1 MRKNEDKDRTK
12 LKNYSF
18 IEKQRNKINFSIEE
32 YFQSFVNRYLHTKLE
47 NYSLEKE
54 LEKSFCFQKLNDV
67 TFSYNAFI
75 IIKIIIFFAILKNI
89 NKLKNKKEENIFFFA
104 IRKIKIGKIKLKSN
118 GFIAVKNESTNT
130 CKNNYN
136 KKYNN
141 SHIIIKIKSKNKN
154 KRFIIGKRNYLRNF
168 IEIIKIIIL
177 FNLLNNTLLNNKVRL
192 IEYKSY
198 NITLKIKGIGF
209 KQVFSSNLD
218 FTRNNYP
225 KEVYINGNKQSSV
238 INSYNFTQTDNCIEL
253 VWYNLISNLKRMFS
267 GCSDITEIDFSNFDT
282 TQIIQMNYMFYGC
295 SSLTSLNIDN
305 FDTSQVTFIHYM
317 FYNCS
322 SLASLNLS
330 NFDTSKVEK
339 MYYMFYGC
347 SSLTSLNLSHFQTSK
362 VLHIDHMFDGCV
374 NLEYINMINF
384 KENSLEDGFYFDMF
398 KNVPNNIVL
407 CFNKNNIQSKI
418 YPQIENITCHIEYC
432 GDDWKLNKKNLTT
445 ILNKNECIKNDIN
458 KIDII
463 LDDLFIKYNSNK
475 TNESNNIREDEEINY
490 YNDLIKNIESI
501 LTDENFDASNL
512 DKEKIVQTEKMIIT
526 LTTTKNG
533 KDNIEDINNN
543 ITKLDLGQCE
553 KDLRKVY
560 NLSDDEILYMEKLE
574 IPQPGMKISK
584 VEYRIYS
591 KLNGKN
597 LIRLNISECKNS
609 KISLSIPIQL
619 AGDFDKL
626 NTSSDYFNDPCSTS
640 TSDSGTDISLKD
652 RQKEYVEGNQIVC
665 QEDCKFSYYNSTTQH
680 ANCSCDAKESS
691 SNFNEMNI
699 DKNKIYDNFDNSNKK
714 GNTNFVVIS
723 CDILGSTENIK
734 SNTGFFLLLII
745 LAIFLIIF
753 ILFCSKGY
761 YLLVN
766 KMDKIIYKKFKN
778 ESKHKNNKIKK
789 NSKHKKGKENK
800 IVINN
805 QILVN
810 QITSNNKSKKKS
822 KKQKNSDIKKQKS
835 KRAKSIEINKKKS
848 FSSSTEKLPNE
859 IQKTTNK
866 EKSKVYDKLKP
877 DTDYEFNWLSY
888 NDALKYDKRSNC
900 DYYGALIK
908 SKQIFIFTFCSFNDY
923 NSGIIKKFIL
933 FLSFALHYTANA
945 FFFTDDNMHQI
956 YEDKGKFNFEYQ
968 ITNILYS
975 AIISNFVL
983 RIMLQTLVLTDK
995 DILEVKIQE
1004 TKPLAINM
1012 KMKKLKCIKIK
1023 YTIFFILN
1031 FLLLWLFWYY
1041 LTCFNAIFKNTQI
1054 YLIEN
1059 TIISFGFSLLYP
1071 FLINIF
1077 PTLFRGCAIHS
1088 SNKKQ
1093 ECLYKFSQIIQLL

>member
-1 MRKNEDKDRTK
+1 MKKNEGKNRTK

-32 YFQSFVNRYLHTKLE
+32 YIQSFENRYLHIKLE
-47 NYSLEKE
+47 NYSLDNE
-54 LEKSFCFQKLNDV
+54 LEKSFCFKKLNNV
-67 TFSYNAFI
+67 TFSYNVFI
-75 IIKIIIFFAILKNI
+75 IIIIIIFFVILKNI
-89 NKLKNKKEENIFFFA
+89 NKLKNKKEENIFFA
-104 IRKIKIGKIKLKSN
+104 NRKIKKGKIKFKSK

-136 KKYNN
+136 KKNN
-141 SHIIIKIKSKNKN
+141 NAHIIIKIKSRNSN
-154 KRFIIGKRNYLRNF
+154 KRFIIGKANYLRNF
-168 IEIIKIIIL
+168 FEIIKITIL

-198 NITLKIKGIGF
+198 IITLKIKGIGF
-209 KQVFSSNLD
+209 KQVFSSNSD
-218 FTRNNYP
+218 FTYNNYP

-384 KENSLEDGFYFDMF
+384 KENSLEDGFYSDMF

-463 LDDLFIKYNSNK
+463 LDDLFIKYKSNK

-526 LTTTKNG
+526 LTTTKNE

-560 NLSDDEILYMEKLE
+560 N
-574 IPQPGMKISK
+574 
-584 VEYRIYS
+584 
-591 KLNGKN
+591 
-597 LIRLNISECKNS
+597 
-609 KISLSIPIQL
+609 
-619 AGDFDKL
+619 
-626 NTSSDYFNDPCSTS
+626 
-640 TSDSGTDISLKD
+640 
-652 RQKEYVEGNQIVC
+652 
-665 QEDCKFSYYNSTTQH
+665 
-680 ANCSCDAKESS
+680 
-691 SNFNEMNI
+691 
-699 DKNKIYDNFDNSNKK
+699 
-714 GNTNFVVIS
+714 
-723 CDILGSTENIK
+723 
-734 SNTGFFLLLII
+734 
-745 LAIFLIIF
+745 
-753 ILFCSKGY
+753 
-761 YLLVN
+761 
-766 KMDKIIYKKFKN
+766 
-778 ESKHKNNKIKK
+778 
-789 NSKHKKGKENK
+789 
-800 IVINN
+800 
-805 QILVN
+805 
-810 QITSNNKSKKKS
+810 
-822 KKQKNSDIKKQKS
+822 
-835 KRAKSIEINKKKS
+835 
-848 FSSSTEKLPNE
+848 
-859 IQKTTNK
+859 
-866 EKSKVYDKLKP
+866 
-877 DTDYEFNWLSY
+877 
-888 NDALKYDKRSNC
+888 
-900 DYYGALIK
+900 
-908 SKQIFIFTFCSFNDY
+908 
-923 NSGIIKKFIL
+923 
-933 FLSFALHYTANA
+933 
-945 FFFTDDNMHQI
+945 
-956 YEDKGKFNFEYQ
+956 
-968 ITNILYS
+968 
-975 AIISNFVL
+975 
-983 RIMLQTLVLTDK
+983 
-995 DILEVKIQE
+995 
-1004 TKPLAINM
+1004 
-1012 KMKKLKCIKIK
+1012 
-1023 YTIFFILN
+1023 
-1031 FLLLWLFWYY
+1031 
-1041 LTCFNAIFKNTQI
+1041 
-1054 YLIEN
+1054 
-1059 TIISFGFSLLYP
+1059 
-1071 FLINIF
+1071 
-1077 PTLFRGCAIHS
+1077 
-1088 SNKKQ
+1088 
-1093 ECLYKFSQIIQLL
+1093 